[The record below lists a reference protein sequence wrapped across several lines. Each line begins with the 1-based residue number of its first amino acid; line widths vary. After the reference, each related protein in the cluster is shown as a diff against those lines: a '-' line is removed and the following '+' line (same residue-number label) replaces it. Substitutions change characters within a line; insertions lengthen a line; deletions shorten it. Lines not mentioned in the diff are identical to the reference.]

1 MTNTCMLAV
10 FFPFF
15 ILHYL
20 YLARVMHLCWL
31 WKLGKDRLTI
41 PSNHSRVLVYSLHL
55 ITEYMLFVHNH
66 EWKLL
71 VSCTWWIVSVAKW
84 KTTIIITWR
93 INLCWTKTRFTLKL
107 TLMKTKKNSFGSE
120 RIMLLIPFSNHTEC
134 VWTTYLIVRTVL
146 E

>member
-1 MTNTCMLAV
+1 MCMFAV
-10 FFPFF
+10 FFIF
-15 ILHYL
+15 LLLQYL

-84 KTTIIITWR
+84 TTTIIITWR

-134 VWTTYLIVRTVL
+134 VWTTYLIVKTVL

>member
-55 ITEYMLFVHNH
+55 ITEYMLCVHNH

-71 VSCTWWIVSVAKW
+71 VSCTWWIVRVAKW

-107 TLMKTKKNSFGSE
+107 TLMKTKKNLFGSE
-120 RIMLLIPFSNHTEC
+120 RIMLLVPFSNHTEC
-134 VWTTYLIVRTVL
+134 VWTTYLIVKTVL